1 MRFQNH
7 VGRRSSAA
15 AVVVTLLVSSEAQR
29 CYMPDQTTVAT
40 EYTPCNTSAIAD
52 QGGTHCCAGGAACL
66 GSGLC
71 YLQWDMSINTGAC
84 TDRTW
89 SSTACFHG
97 CPATFATDNVNT
109 LFRCSGNE
117 WCCSKGGN
125 TTSCCDDRNVILF
138 QNPSDSKLAQI
149 YNGSAFASGFT
160 LSQVSRSTTSTAST
174 ATPSATATN
183 QVVSPTPNSDDRN
196 ENSAPAPAK
205 VSTTTKVGVG
215 VGVGVGVPLLA
226 ALGATLFL
234 WSKEKKRGR
243 ELQQRAAAGAGQE
256 PPWAKAQEG
265 YKEGYG
271 AGGSQRVH
279 EMPGRLG
286 DDGIKEMD
294 GAERRREMAA
304 HPSMKYNPPG

>member
-1 MRFQNH
+1 MLDVGPPPPLSSSLFSCLVKRKDATCLTKRLSLPNTPPAIPAPLQIKEELIVAPVVLPVSAHAPIGPGAQPH
-7 VGRRSSAA
+7 VF
-15 AVVVTLLVSSEAQR
+15 
-29 CYMPDQTTVAT
+29 
-40 EYTPCNTSAIAD
+40 
-52 QGGTHCCAGGAACL
+52 
-66 GSGLC
+66 
-71 YLQWDMSINTGAC
+71 
-84 TDRTW
+84 TD
-89 SSTACFHG
+89 A
-97 CPATFATDNVNT
+97 
-109 LFRCSGNE
+109 L
-117 WCCSKGGN
+117 
-125 TTSCCDDRNVILF
+125 

>member
-1 MRFQNH
+1 MLDRASESALPQICNISCEAKGQLCDFKIILD
-7 VGRRSSAA
+7 VGPPPPLSSS
-15 AVVVTLLVSSEAQR
+15 LFSCLVKRKDATCLTKRLSLPITPPAIPAPLQIKEELI
-29 CYMPDQTTVAT
+29 VA
-40 EYTPCNTSAIAD
+40 P
-52 QGGTHCCAGGAACL
+52 
-66 GSGLC
+66 
-71 YLQWDMSINTGAC
+71 
-84 TDRTW
+84 
-89 SSTACFHG
+89 
-97 CPATFATDNVNT
+97 
-109 LFRCSGNE
+109 
-117 WCCSKGGN
+117 
-125 TTSCCDDRNVILF
+125 
-138 QNPSDSKLAQI
+138 NPSDSKLAQI